1 MKNILVSILLLF
13 HFSCASWKKQCE
25 HFFSYE
31 SKTVNVAGL
40 KSRLKKNEKSH
51 DVSFGDFQVVKVPIE
66 VSERL
71 KELDLMQYVFCQKIK
86 ELDKDDPDKNRLQK
100 EVINIYIEIVRLTFT
115 SENKDVLQI
124 SEYDFQKLRGQR
136 DGYAIGFIMGRLGR
150 FYKNH
155 SSFPLSLNEL
165 RVDDKIEVLGISKI
179 SYAVGSDDF
188 KLIFAGGDGILN
200 SSDDRIYS
208 KKDINK

>member
-1 MKNILVSILLLF
+1 
-13 HFSCASWKKQCE
+13 
-25 HFFSYE
+25 
-31 SKTVNVAGL
+31 
-40 KSRLKKNEKSH
+40 
-51 DVSFGDFQVVKVPIE
+51 
-66 VSERL
+66 
-71 KELDLMQYVFCQKIK
+71 
-86 ELDKDDPDKNRLQK
+86 
-100 EVINIYIEIVRLTFT
+100 
-115 SENKDVLQI
+115 
-124 SEYDFQKLRGQR
+124 
-136 DGYAIGFIMGRLGR
+136 MGRLGR